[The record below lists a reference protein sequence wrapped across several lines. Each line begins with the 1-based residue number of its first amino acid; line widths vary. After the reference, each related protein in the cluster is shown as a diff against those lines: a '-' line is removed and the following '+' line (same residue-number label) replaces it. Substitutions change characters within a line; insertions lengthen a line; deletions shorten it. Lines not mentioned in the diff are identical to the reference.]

1 MLERRKMETIIH
13 YIPYVLLFALA
24 TAIIYAW
31 GLWRSMRQRQDLSNL
46 LSAKGVTKIKN
57 ALRKNG
63 SMTRRDLDP
72 VVKDLTAKQ
81 PFSREKITV
90 TDPKKFLD
98 SILPYMIKQRIIT
111 QETRGGKTIYS
122 LRK

>member
-46 LSAKGVTKIKN
+46 LSAKGVTKIKK
-57 ALRKNG
+57 ALRKNE
-63 SMTRRDLDP
+63 SMTRRDLEP
-72 VVKDLTAKQ
+72 LIKDLTAKQ

>member
-63 SMTRRDLDP
+63 SMTRRDLEP
-72 VVKDLTAKQ
+72 VIKDLTAKQ

>member
-46 LSAKGVTKIKN
+46 LSAKGVTKIKK

-63 SMTRRDLDP
+63 SMTRRDLEP
-72 VVKDLTAKQ
+72 VIKDLTAKQ

-111 QETRGGKTIYS
+111 QETPGGKTIYS